1 MDEYFF
7 LYRDDTCRPVQRAVK
22 RLCVFVCVITGLCG
36 WMPGALIVFVLIMIG
51 VVFLCVGYY
60 YKAKREYKTYE
71 GEDAHYF
78 DSADIALAASA
89 DRQPEVQREKEY
101 YI

>member
-1 MDEYFF
+1 MSATTTRQSASTWGYAPDG
-7 LYRDDTCRPVQRAVK
+7 RRAESAV
-22 RLCVFVCVITGLCG
+22 CECVCVYGL
-36 WMPGALIVFVLIMIG
+36 MAGAVVVFVLIVIG

-60 YKAKREYKTYE
+60 YKVKREYKTYE

-78 DSADIALAASA
+78 DSADIALAAA
-89 DRQPEVQREKEY
+89 VDRQPEVQREKEY